1 MWLPADIYRSMG
13 KALSKP
19 NSEYNPLS
27 VVISV
32 RKELLGSTAG
42 DLTQEDIIHH
52 APSIGKK

>member
-1 MWLPADIYRSMG
+1 MG

-32 RKELLGSTAG
+32 RKKLLGSADG

-52 APSIGKK
+52 APGIGKK